1 MRISIFRELLCD
13 FLIRPPRAREFSG
26 YIEVVINML
35 KRLRSVALALPA
47 FLVSQLAGPA
57 VAADGFEQHAAHE
70 HGKVTLNIVFEA
82 KRLTIELDSPAVNVV
97 GFEHEPRS
105 KDEQS
110 AVAAANTYLRDS
122 RKLFGFPPQAKCR
135 VAGADLKPPHWESD
149 AEEDHDAH
157 EQHEAHE
164 DHADFEATY
173 LYDCES
179 PEHLAWLEPWL
190 LEQFRNVTEARVNV
204 ITASGQRSTTVTQ
217 ARARIAL
224 R

>member
-1 MRISIFRELLCD
+1 MS
-13 FLIRPPRAREFSG
+13 
-26 YIEVVINML
+26 
-35 KRLRSVALALPA
+35 KRLRSVARVLPVILAC
-47 FLVSQLAGPA
+47 QLAGTA
-57 VAADGFEQHAAHE
+57 TAADGFEQHAAHA
-70 HGKVTLNIVFEA
+70 HGKVTLNIVLEA
-82 KRLTIELDSPAVNVV
+82 NQLTIELDSPAVNVV

-105 KDEQS
+105 KEEQS
-110 AVAAANTYLRDS
+110 AVASANAHLRDS

-135 VAGADLKPPHWESD
+135 VAGADLKPPHWEAD
-149 AEEDHDAH
+149 AEDEHEAH

-173 LYDCES
+173 VYKCDAIEN
-179 PEHLAWLEPWL
+179 LAWLEPWL
-190 LEQFRNVTEARVNV
+190 LEQLRNITEARVNI